1 MTSLTKTTGVNE
13 MSKLTIM
20 IDHIK
25 AREESIGRKL
35 SVWSKVKGLVIMGLT
50 VDTKSIESAT
60 KNIKAGLVTFK

>member
-1 MTSLTKTTGVNE
+1 

-50 VDTKSIESAT
+50 VDTKSIASAT

>member
-1 MTSLTKTTGVNE
+1 

-50 VDTKSIESAT
+50 VDTESIASAT
-60 KNIKAGLVTFK
+60 KNIRAGLVTFK